1 MKRKGKLTIAI
12 ATVVLALLG
21 GAAVYGQDKYSLKSP
36 SGIAFS
42 DFEGYEDWAESLP
55 LIYIDNISEFPIN

>member
-42 DFEGYEDWAESLP
+42 DFEGYEDLSL
-55 LIYIDNISEFPIN
+55 IHI